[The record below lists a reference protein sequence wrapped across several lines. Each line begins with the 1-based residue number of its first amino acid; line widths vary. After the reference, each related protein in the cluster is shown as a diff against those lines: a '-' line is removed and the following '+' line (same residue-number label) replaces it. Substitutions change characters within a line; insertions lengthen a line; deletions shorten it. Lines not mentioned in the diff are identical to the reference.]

1 MFGSIFGAVILSL
14 ALRSETSDNAQR
26 RRTQTVAH
34 EVEALKAEKKLKRQ
48 QSASPSPPKMQ
59 HDGLRNVTHSREA
72 LMDHVMLR
80 GLIHPP
86 SIPPR
91 GHRQG
96 RLHQHLR
103 APAQPPPALPWKL
116 RRHHNA
122 TLYERKG
129 AKANAHP
136 PPSVPP
142 PTPAKPSERSHALPW
157 AVFGLA
163 MASALV
169 IEELMLAG
177 SEVTMR
183 LASVWLCCFAA
194 LCGAYLLLLGLYEG
208 SWDHSGLMASLIGL
222 NMALSPDNLVVF
234 MMFLTD
240 LPLVSHRRVISDGF
254 LFASALRITTML
266 ATARLLEAFAPLQMV
281 LAVLVLTKGAQLLF
295 EGWRKSQG
303 TTAAEGTAEG
313 TMAEEADGSL
323 DKHWMVTSIRRCVD
337 IKWTEETDGRCCVC
351 EPSTQELGTCG
362 VAQRCAL
369 TRTAVLAMAIGVG
382 DLTFSSDNIA
392 AALALSTDGY
402 TLTVS
407 ITLSILLLRPVFFLM
422 AAFIRYLDAL
432 DTALGVILVLIGT
445 KLCLGFAG
453 IETPLWLFVGLLT
466 TWRLI
471 VLGYTIGR
479 VYNNRT

>member
-1 MFGSIFGAVILSL
+1 
-14 ALRSETSDNAQR
+14 
-26 RRTQTVAH
+26 
-34 EVEALKAEKKLKRQ
+34 
-48 QSASPSPPKMQ
+48 
-59 HDGLRNVTHSREA
+59 
-72 LMDHVMLR
+72 
-80 GLIHPP
+80 
-86 SIPPR
+86 
-91 GHRQG
+91 
-96 RLHQHLR
+96 
-103 APAQPPPALPWKL
+103 
-116 RRHHNA
+116 
-122 TLYERKG
+122 
-129 AKANAHP
+129 
-136 PPSVPP
+136 
-142 PTPAKPSERSHALPW
+142 
-157 AVFGLA
+157 
-163 MASALV
+163 V

-295 EGWRKSQG
+295 EGWRKSQS

-323 DKHWMVTSIRRCVD
+323 DKHWMVATIRRCVD

-466 TWRLI
+466 TWRLL